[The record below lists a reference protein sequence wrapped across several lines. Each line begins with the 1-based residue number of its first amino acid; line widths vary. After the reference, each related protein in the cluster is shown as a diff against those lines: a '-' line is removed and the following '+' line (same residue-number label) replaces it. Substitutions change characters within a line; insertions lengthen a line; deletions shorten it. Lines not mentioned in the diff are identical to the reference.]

1 MGGDFKFVGDG
12 CGVAGAVELAPGVE
26 VVWADE
32 QVGGVSVGAAFL
44 PLVVV
49 PVSDRFV
56 TVCCVSELVGEGG
69 PVLRD
74 AQAASG
80 PDRLSLVS
88 VVAFWPAVVADQAD
102 AQPFGQA
109 G

>member
-32 QVGGVSVGAAFL
+32 QAGGVSVGAAFL
-44 PLVVV
+44 PMVVV
-49 PVSDRFV
+49 PVSGRIV
-56 TVCCVSELVGEGG
+56 TVCCVSEFVGEGG

-74 AQAASG
+74 AQSAAG
-80 PDRLSLVS
+80 ADRAGGVP
-88 VVAFWPAVVADQAD
+88 VVAFRPVVVADQSD
-102 AQPFGQA
+102 TQPFGQA